1 MNKIKVMTV
10 FGTRPEAIKM
20 APLVHAL
27 EQNENTE
34 SIVCVTAQHREML
47 DQVLDIFGIRPDYDL
62 NIMQPRQ
69 TLATITEKSLHGLD
83 EVLEKAQPDIVLVH
97 GDTSTTFAGA
107 LAAFYHKAP
116 VGHVEAG
123 LRTYDKYSP
132 FPEEMNR
139 KLTGQI
145 ATLHFAPTPR
155 NRDNLAKEGIT
166 DGVFVMGNTVVD
178 AIHMTVKPDFQFRDE
193 QLKTLDFEN
202 NRVVLVT
209 AHRRENYGEPME
221 NICRAIA
228 ELSEAY
234 PDVHFVYPV
243 HLSPYVRETAE
254 KFLGGNN
261 RIHLIH
267 PLAVAEI
274 VAEIGLDTDAIAAAL
289 GPRPVIVVG
298 TARDGRANFAPAA
311 FCTPLSYEPP
321 LVALGLKSTSWSGK
335 AIEVTG
341 HCTLSTVGAEAA
353 EAVLWCGSHSGR
365 DTDKSEGFLCA
376 WTEGGHALPYPQ
388 NALSVMEAR
397 VRSVTEA
404 GDHRLF
410 ILEIT
415 EAATRLPKTEEGRLA
430 TEPSLLCLEHSVF
443 ACARQIS

>member
-1 MNKIKVMTV
+1 VPDPV
-10 FGTRPEAIKM
+10 
-20 APLVHAL
+20 
-27 EQNENTE
+27 
-34 SIVCVTAQHREML
+34 SIR
-47 DQVLDIFGIRPDYDL
+47 
-62 NIMQPRQ
+62 QPRVS
-69 TLATITEKSLHGLD
+69 K
-83 EVLEKAQPDIVLVH
+83 
-97 GDTSTTFAGA
+97 
-107 LAAFYHKAP
+107 
-116 VGHVEAG
+116 
-123 LRTYDKYSP
+123 
-132 FPEEMNR
+132 
-139 KLTGQI
+139 
-145 ATLHFAPTPR
+145 TPQR
-155 NRDNLAKEGIT
+155 L
-166 DGVFVMGNTVVD
+166 
-178 AIHMTVKPDFQFRDE
+178 
-193 QLKTLDFEN
+193 
-202 NRVVLVT
+202 
-209 AHRRENYGEPME
+209 
-221 NICRAIA
+221 
-228 ELSEAY
+228 LSG
-234 PDVHFVYPV
+234 
-243 HLSPYVRETAE
+243 R
-254 KFLGGNN
+254 
-261 RIHLIH
+261 
-267 PLAVAEI
+267 
-274 VAEIGLDTDAIAAAL
+274 AIAAAL